1 MSPGRRTRSSYC
13 CVPEWGPQYMAKLT
27 KVGRIGV
34 ETRGNEKIV
43 AGLVFKVL
51 YCSNYKT
58 KANQNCSLMI
68 LLDSDNREIPHVK
81 KIAFYKYLYI
91 F

>member
-1 MSPGRRTRSSYC
+1 
-13 CVPEWGPQYMAKLT
+13 MAKLT

-51 YCSNYKT
+51 YCSNYKIIN
-58 KANQNCSLMI
+58 KI
-68 LLDSDNREIPHVK
+68 LST
-81 KIAFYKYLYI
+81 
-91 F
+91 